1 MKTKLYRVET
11 TFVGADKKSKL
22 YFDNR
27 KKAQDFLYDFCT
39 NGCVEIV
46 EIESSHD
53 LNYSDG
59 CTMNDLTYG
68 DFDAVE
74 KVLEY
79 DEFEET
85 VETIRTASNY
95 DEVRPELDF
104 IMEEAGLS
112 DEWKHADGDNFEDI
126 IREAQNKLNIDL
138 GL

>member
-1 MKTKLYRVET
+1 MNTKLYRVET
-11 TFVGADKKSKL
+11 TFAGADAPSKL

-27 KKAQDFLYDFCT
+27 KKAQDYLYDFCS

-46 EIESSHD
+46 NIESGYP

-59 CTMNDLTYG
+59 CTMNDLTFG
-68 DFDAVE
+68 DFNVTETVA
-74 KVLEY
+74 EY
-79 DEFEET
+79 DDFAET
-85 VETIRTASNY
+85 VETIRTAQNW

-112 DEWKHADGDNFEDI
+112 YEWAQADGDTFEDV
-126 IREAQNKLNIDL
+126 IREAQDILNIDL

>member
-11 TFVGADKKSKL
+11 TFAGADAPSKL
-22 YFDNR
+22 YFDVH
-27 KKAQDFLYDFCT
+27 KKAQDYLYDFCT

-46 EIESSHD
+46 SIESD
-53 LNYSDG
+53 YPLNYSDG

-68 DFDAVE
+68 DFNVTE
-74 KVLEY
+74 TVLQY

-95 DEVRPELDF
+95 DDVLPELDY
-104 IMEEAGLS
+104 IMEEAGLT
-112 DEWKHADGDNFEDI
+112 DEWKHADGDTFEDV
-126 IREAQNKLNIDL
+126 IREAQKKLNIDL

>member
-22 YFDNR
+22 YFDSR

-112 DEWKHADGDNFEDI
+112 DEWKHADGDNFEDV

>member
-1 MKTKLYRVET
+1 MKTRLYRVET
-11 TFVGADKKSKL
+11 TFKGADKKSKL

-27 KKAQDFLYDFCT
+27 KKAQDYLYDFCE

-46 EIESSHD
+46 EIESNYD

-68 DFDAVE
+68 DFNVAE
-74 KVLEY
+74 TVLEY

-95 DEVRPELDF
+95 DEVLSELDF

-112 DEWKHADGDNFEDI
+112 YEWQHADGDTFEDV
-126 IREAQNKLNIDL
+126 IRKAQEKLNIDL